1 MKKTWICWETR
12 KLWEMPMIPIFLILC
27 LGFNILMIVG
37 NRIGSDADSYVSYVA
52 GVTQETGGQMGEAF
66 DRALARLSDEG
77 ASKEQLIQETMGRED
92 TLDQFDA
99 GRLGDLYIGKF
110 RIQGIAAGFLEQKYR
125 MLDGKVKKLAEEDA
139 SMSLAAAGKTKT
151 LTEALFQKMCRA
163 VITEGIL
170 LAVLMALY
178 SSGCDKLSRT
188 APVLYSSRAGRRIQ
202 LSKAAAGGLSSA
214 AAYTL
219 LSAGS
224 VLVFACAW
232 KPGPI
237 WEANMSSQFN
247 YVTAFGMKLPFLTWT
262 SFSIAGYL
270 AATLALGLA
279 VVLLFHGLGFAAG
292 LIANSAY
299 RGFLLLL
306 IPAALNFEVMM
317 LAGDSSLWL
326 LYQLIQWSPVALWW
340 FQPLWF
346 TDLGV
351 GAVLPWQECAEAVFC
366 LAAGAGLF
374 WASYRHYLKKDVN

>member
-1 MKKTWICWETR
+1 
-12 KLWEMPMIPIFLILC
+12 
-27 LGFNILMIVG
+27 
-37 NRIGSDADSYVSYVA
+37 
-52 GVTQETGGQMGEAF
+52 
-66 DRALARLSDEG
+66 
-77 ASKEQLIQETMGRED
+77 
-92 TLDQFDA
+92 
-99 GRLGDLYIGKF
+99 
-110 RIQGIAAGFLEQKYR
+110 
-125 MLDGKVKKLAEEDA
+125 
-139 SMSLAAAGKTKT
+139 
-151 LTEALFQKMCRA
+151 
-163 VITEGIL
+163 
-170 LAVLMALY
+170 MA
-178 SSGCDKLSRT
+178 
-188 APVLYSSRAGRRIQ
+188 
-202 LSKAAAGGLSSA
+202 
-214 AAYTL
+214 
-219 LSAGS
+219 
-224 VLVFACAW
+224 
-232 KPGPI
+232 
-237 WEANMSSQFN
+237 SQFN

-346 TDLGV
+346 TDLGA
-351 GAVLPWQECAEAVFC
+351 GAVLPGQECAEAVVC